1 MNMKKLAT
9 LVSAVA
15 LSATVSANAMAKDTI
30 ALVISTLNNPFFVSL
45 KDGAQKEA
53 DKLGYN
59 LVVLDSQNNPAK
71 ELANVQ
77 DLTVR
82 GTKIL
87 LINPTDSDAVGNAV
101 TMANQAKIPVI
112 TLDRQ
117 ATKGDVVSHIASD
130 NVLGGKI
137 AGDYIAKKAGEGAKV
152 IELQGIAG
160 TSAARERG
168 EGFQQAVA
176 AHKFNVLAS
185 QPADFDRTKGL
196 NVMQNLLTAHPD
208 VQAVFAQND
217 EMALGALRALQTAGK
232 ADVMVVG
239 FDGTPDGEKAVK
251 DGKLAATIA
260 QLPDQI
266 GAYQALYQ
274 AGLRIPQDMAVIGYD
289 DIELARY
296 MTPPLTT
303 IHQPKDELG
312 ELAIDVLIHRM
323 AQPAL
328 QQQRLQL
335 TPVLTVRGSV

>member
-15 LSATVSANAMAKDTI
+15 LSATLSANAMAKDTI
-30 ALVISTLNNPFFVSL
+30 ALVVSTLNNPFFVSL

-82 GTKIL
+82 GAKLL

-101 TMANQAKIPVI
+101 KMANQANIPVI
-112 TLDRQ
+112 TLDRVANQ
-117 ATKGDVVSHIASD
+117 GTVVSHIASD
-130 NVLGGKI
+130 NVAGGKM
-137 AGDYIAKKAGEGAKV
+137 AGDFIAEKLGDGAKV

-160 TSAARERG
+160 ASAARERG
-168 EGFQQAVA
+168 EGFKQAVA

-232 ADVMVVG
+232 NDVLVVG
-239 FDGTPDGEKAVK
+239 FDGTDDGVKAVEG
-251 DGKLAATIA
+251 GKLGATVA
-260 QLPDQI
+260 QMADQI
-266 GAYQALYQ
+266 G
-274 AGLRIPQDMAVIGYD
+274 VIGVVTAD
-289 DIELARY
+289 KAL
-296 MTPPLTT
+296 
-303 IHQPKDELG
+303 KG
-312 ELAIDVLIHRM
+312 ETVP
-323 AQPAL
+323 AQI
-328 QQQRLQL
+328 
-335 TPVLTVRGSV
+335 PVDLKLVKK